1 MHFDYTK
8 RVPEAVHWLIWK
20 ILSSYFNDPITPW
33 WGLPGGERPMPA
45 DGECGAPAPAPANDT
60 VGGSADPALGTMTMP
75 EASPFP
81 SIPVGEQAPTVTV
94 EAGSE
99 PTEVDVD
106 DILEEHPELS
116 SLVSAVP
123 EETVPCKCEDEAQLV
138 ERGKRGGSRLPSFW
152 GWLG

>member
-33 WGLPGGERPMPA
+33 WGMPGGERPIPA
-45 DGECGAPAPAPANDT
+45 DGGCVAPAPAPANDT
-60 VGGSADPALGTMTMP
+60 VGGSTDPALGTMLMP
-75 EASPFP
+75 EASHFP
-81 SIPVGEQAPTVTV
+81 SIPVGEEAPTVTV

-99 PTEVDVD
+99 PTEVNVD

-116 SLVSAVP
+116 SLVSTVP
-123 EETVPCKCEDEAQLV
+123 EETLPCKCEEQTQLV
-138 ERGKRGGSRLPSFW
+138 EREERAGSRLPPF
-152 GWLG
+152 